1 MEEGLLT
8 VNVLHVCFQH
18 SAASLKELLRVLHL
32 LSLVLSSARL
42 YFSASA
48 HCIASVLK
56 HVNMGLWVS
65 SGTLITHHLHVC
77 SA

>member
-18 SAASLKELLRVLHL
+18 SAASLKEL